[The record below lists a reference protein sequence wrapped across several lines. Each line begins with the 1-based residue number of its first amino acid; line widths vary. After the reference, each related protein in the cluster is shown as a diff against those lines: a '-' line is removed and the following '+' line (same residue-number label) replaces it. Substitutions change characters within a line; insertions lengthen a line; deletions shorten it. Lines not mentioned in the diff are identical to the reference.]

1 MSVNHTVKATNPF
14 SDEGFKARWQAHQM
28 RQNEKTRALFAKQEM
43 GSFDALAS
51 DGTSDRSS
59 RDTLP
64 STALPVDESVPSDAA
79 QRPGKISNRKPEEPR
94 RSGLHPGDWKTWPR
108 RGEIMAKVK
117 EIVESPEGRREVER
131 LRELRRARAKKEAQ
145 EELSDIHDIHLETEL
160 RIREWVHETSQ
171 HFGKTC
177 KEVPDSQ

>member
-64 STALPVDESVPSDAA
+64 SSALPVNESVPSDAA

-160 RIREWVHETSQ
+160 RIREWVHESSQ